1 MSRVFGVLALA
12 LLLAVPLS
20 TQNPGSQIR
29 RPRQGTG
36 IAQATQT
43 APAIQR
49 VADINFELIHRA
61 MSRLNFEATQLRRVR
76 DGSQQ
81 GDWLEIRERV
91 LHDLD
96 ANGEER
102 FRLEYLEP
110 QGNHFSRQQLLS
122 RHGLYSSRAGFLYS
136 YQSFRVHDVAE
147 AKANYRIYPFMR
159 TQRLGRTVE
168 RVVVYPVRWDRSIWL
183 LDLDTE
189 TGYPLYC
196 GEYNNRIQLLSE
208 VVVEEFKIGSVAL
221 TSASQWRPKM
231 LVTPYDS
238 IDIALRD
245 LGNRSRR
252 MIHEDVQ
259 GLPPGYD
266 MPRTQV
272 VEDFLGEESLVRVFS
287 DGIDNV
293 FLIQTSGVDSMFD
306 QLGISSTDTNTI
318 AEYRDLN
325 VAQYAFH
332 FEDVRFLIVGRSSLT
347 GLRATVEA
355 VYRQAVR

>member
-1 MSRVFGVLALA
+1 MSRVYGVLAVA
-12 LLLAVPLS
+12 LLLAVPLV
-20 TQNPGSQIR
+20 SQK
-29 RPRQGTG
+29 PASQFRQPKQRTG

-96 ANGEER
+96 SNGEER
-102 FRLEYLEP
+102 FGLEYLEA
-110 QGNHFSRQQLLS
+110 QGNRFSRQELLS
-122 RHGLYSSRAGFLYS
+122 RSQLYSSRAGFLYS

-147 AKANYRIYPFMR
+147 ARANYRIYPFMS
-159 TQRLGRTVE
+159 TQRLGRAVE

-189 TGYPLYC
+189 TGYPLYS

-208 VVVEEFKIGSVAL
+208 VVVEEFKIGDVTL
-221 TSASQWRPKM
+221 TSTSQWQPKM
-231 LVTPYDS
+231 LVTSYDS
-238 IDIALRD
+238 IDIALRG
-245 LGNRSRR
+245 LSNRSQR
-252 MIHEDVQ
+252 MIHEEVE
-259 GLPPGYD
+259 GLPPGYETS
-266 MPRTQV
+266 RTQV
-272 VEDFLGEESLVRVFS
+272 VENFLGEESLVSVFS
-287 DGIDNV
+287 DGIDNL
-293 FLIQTSGVDSMFD
+293 FLVQTSGVDSLFD
-306 QLGISSTDTNTI
+306 QLGISSTDTNTV

-332 FEDVRFLIVGRSSLT
+332 SEDVRFLIVGRSSLS
-347 GLRATVEA
+347 GLEATVHA
-355 VYRQAVR
+355 VYRQAIR

>member
-1 MSRVFGVLALA
+1 MSRVFGALVLA
-12 LLLAVPLS
+12 LLLAVPLAS
-20 TQNPGSQIR
+20 QNR
-29 RPRQGTG
+29 RLLHGTG
-36 IAQATQT
+36 TFQATQT

-49 VADINFELIHRA
+49 VADITFELIHRA

-81 GDWLEIRERV
+81 GDWLEVRERV
-91 LHDLD
+91 QHDLD
-96 ANGEER
+96 ANDQER

-110 QGNHFSRQQLLS
+110 QGNRLSRQELLS
-122 RHGLYSSRAGFLYS
+122 RRQLYSSRAGFLYS

-159 TQRLGRTVE
+159 TQRLGRTVD
-168 RVVVYPVRWDRSIWL
+168 RVVVYTVRGDRSIWL
-183 LDLDTE
+183 LDFDTE
-189 TGYPLYC
+189 TGYPLYS
-196 GEYNNRIQLLSE
+196 GEYNNQIQLLSE

-221 TSASQWRPKM
+221 TSASQWQPQM

-238 IDIALRD
+238 LDMALRG

-252 MIHEDVQ
+252 MIHEDVE
-259 GLPPGYD
+259 GLPPGYETL
-266 MPRTQV
+266 RTQV
-272 VEDFLGEESLVRVFS
+272 VENLLGEESLVSVFS

-293 FLIQTSGVDSMFD
+293 FLIQTSGVDSLFD

-332 FEDVRFLIVGRSSLT
+332 SEDVRFLIVGRSSLT
-347 GLRATVEA
+347 GLQATVEA
-355 VYRQAVR
+355 VYRQAIR